1 MIHMKH
7 LGKFM
12 GVLLTAA
19 ATIAC
24 CAMTAFADGEQEPQI
39 VLKESGVR
47 NQYTLKLDKFS
58 SKFESVQFDICIDKT
73 VDAPEVEW
81 RDNSSAHFQRVDTN
95 QEDGKTVLTVYID
108 RLRPIA
114 NSNSIE
120 LADLTFKQSVSAS
133 SFSVE
138 SDMTALDGDQE
149 KTVFPTPS
157 LTVTSTGGSGSG
169 SNSGGSWSSDD
180 SDDDDDD
187 DDNRSNSSGEGSGI
201 VRVSSKNNTILDWNA
216 VFKSSNGKSATVKVK
231 DGQVISQD
239 ILRQA
244 AQEGSSLKLDYGDF
258 TWVFDTSN
266 GVSIP
271 SNRTYYDFSVNRIN
285 YKNLSVAVE
294 NSDLLQF
301 EITYSGQLPC
311 RATLSFNVGSNHA
324 GETVYL
330 SYYNENEA
338 VLQYLSNAVVSPDGI
353 VSFTFT
359 HASKYVLSLKNVWN
373 SVQQD
378 GVTTLATAGGTGAV
392 GVVGNPAESNPNSG
406 IPSVLVPPEDKVEH
420 LPGQDDESV
429 LMPAEGSNIDE
440 ENKSDALNAVEPAGI
455 GDSSA
460 EEPSSNRSMLPVL
473 VLFLV
478 IGVAAIIAVV
488 LKLRIK

>member
-187 DDNRSNSSGEGSGI
+187 DDNRSNSSGEEIGRASCRE
-201 VRVSSKNNTILDWNA
+201 RV
-216 VFKSSNGKSATVKVK
+216 
-231 DGQVISQD
+231 
-239 ILRQA
+239 
-244 AQEGSSLKLDYGDF
+244 
-258 TWVFDTSN
+258 
-266 GVSIP
+266 
-271 SNRTYYDFSVNRIN
+271 
-285 YKNLSVAVE
+285 
-294 NSDLLQF
+294 
-301 EITYSGQLPC
+301 
-311 RATLSFNVGSNHA
+311 
-324 GETVYL
+324 
-330 SYYNENEA
+330 
-338 VLQYLSNAVVSPDGI
+338 
-353 VSFTFT
+353 
-359 HASKYVLSLKNVWN
+359 
-373 SVQQD
+373 
-378 GVTTLATAGGTGAV
+378 
-392 GVVGNPAESNPNSG
+392 
-406 IPSVLVPPEDKVEH
+406 
-420 LPGQDDESV
+420 
-429 LMPAEGSNIDE
+429 
-440 ENKSDALNAVEPAGI
+440 
-455 GDSSA
+455 
-460 EEPSSNRSMLPVL
+460 
-473 VLFLV
+473 
-478 IGVAAIIAVV
+478 
-488 LKLRIK
+488 

>member
-1 MIHMKH
+1 MKH

-19 ATIAC
+19 ATAAC

-58 SKFESVQFDICIDKT
+58 SKFESVQFDICIDKA

-157 LTVTSTGGSGSG
+157 LTVTSTGGNGDSSGSG

-187 DDNRSNSSGEGSGI
+187 DNRSDSSGESSGI

-216 VFKSSNGKSATVKVK
+216 VSESSNGKSATIKVK

-244 AQEGSSLKLDYGDF
+244 AQSGRSLKLDYGDF

-271 SNRTYYDFSVNRIN
+271 SNRTYYDFSVNRID

-338 VLQYLSNAVVSPDGI
+338 VLQYLSSTVVSSDGT

-359 HASKYVLSLKNVWN
+359 HASKYVLSLKNVWS

-378 GVTTLATAGGTGAV
+378 GVTTLATAGGTGTA
-392 GVVGNPAESNPNSG
+392 GVVGNPIESNPNSG

-420 LPGQDDESV
+420 MSGQDDENV
-429 LMPAEGSNIDE
+429 LMPAEGSNDQ
-440 ENKSDALNAVEPAGI
+440 NNSDALNVVEPAGI
-455 GDSSA
+455 GESA
-460 EEPSSNRSMLPVL
+460 TEESSSNRSMLPVL

-478 IGVAAIIAVV
+478 IGVAALIAVV
-488 LKLRIK
+488 LKVRIK